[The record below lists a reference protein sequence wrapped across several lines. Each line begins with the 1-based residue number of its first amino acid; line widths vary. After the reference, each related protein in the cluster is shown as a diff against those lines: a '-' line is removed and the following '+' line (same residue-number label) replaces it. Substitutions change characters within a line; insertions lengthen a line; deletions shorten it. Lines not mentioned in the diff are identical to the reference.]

1 MKKKITL
8 VGAGQIGGTLA
19 HLIALKELGDVV
31 LFDVAEGIAKG
42 KALDIA
48 QSSPVNRFNISLSG
62 TNNYEDTNNSDVI
75 IVTAGVPR
83 KPGMTR
89 DDLLGINL
97 KIIKQVAEGIKKT
110 SPNAFVICITN
121 PLDVIVMA
129 LQKYSDLPKNKI
141 VGMAGIL
148 DSSRFIYF
156 LSQELKVPVQ
166 KIKSFVLGGHGDSMV
181 AMLGLTEVDGKKI
194 SELVKEGK
202 IKKEKLDK
210 IVERTKKGGAE
221 IVKYLE
227 KGSAFYAPAASGVEM
242 AESYLKDLKKQ
253 LPCAAYLNGEYNTK
267 GLYAGVP
274 VIIGSGGVEK
284 VVELQLDKEEK
295 KNFEN
300 SIKSVQDLFQ
310 AAQKIDPSLK

>member
-8 VGAGQIGGTLA
+8 IGAGQIGGTLA

-31 LFDVAEGIAKG
+31 LFDVAAGIAKG

-48 QSSPVNRFNISLSG
+48 QSSPVDGFNINLSG
-62 TNNYEDTNNSDVI
+62 TDNYEDTKNSDVI
-75 IVTAGVPR
+75 IITAGVPR

-97 KIIKQVAEGIKKT
+97 KIIKQVGENIKKT

-129 LQKYSDLPKNKI
+129 LQKYSGFPKNKI

-156 LSQELKVPVQ
+156 LSQELKVPVK

-181 AMLGLTEVDGKKI
+181 AMLGSTEVDGKKI
-194 SELVKEGK
+194 NDLVKEGK
-202 IKKEKLDK
+202 ISKERLNE
-210 IVERTKKGGAE
+210 IVDRTKKGGAE

-253 LPCAAYLNGEYNTK
+253 LPCAAYLNGEYGAEK
-267 GLYAGVP
+267 IFAGVP
-274 VIIGSGGVEK
+274 VIIGANGVEK
-284 VVELQLDKEEK
+284 IVELSLSEKEQESF
-295 KNFEN
+295 NN
-300 SIKSVQDLFQ
+300 SVKAVKDLFD
-310 AAQKIDPSLK
+310 AAKKIDKSL

>member
-1 MKKKITL
+1 LRKKISL
-8 VGAGQIGGTLA
+8 IGAGQIGGTLA
-19 HLIALKELGDVV
+19 HLIALKQLGDVV

-48 QSSPVNRFNISLSG
+48 QSSPVNSFNVKLVG
-62 TNNYEDTNNSDVI
+62 TNNYEDTRNSDVI
-75 IVTAGVPR
+75 IITAGVPR

-110 SPNAFVICITN
+110 SPQAFVICITN
-121 PLDVIVMA
+121 PLDVMVMA
-129 LQKYSDLPKNKI
+129 LQKYSNLPKNKI

-156 LSQELKVPVQ
+156 LSEELKTPVQ
-166 KIKSFVLGGHGDSMV
+166 KIKSLVLGGHGDSMV
-181 AMLGLTEVDGKKI
+181 AMLGLTEVEGKKI
-194 SELVKEGK
+194 SELVNEGK
-202 IKKEKLDK
+202 ITKEKLAQ
-210 IVERTKKGGAE
+210 IVDRTKKGGAE

-253 LPCAAYLNGEYNTK
+253 LPCAAYLDGEYNIK

-274 VIIGSGGVEK
+274 VIIGSRGVEK
-284 VVELQLDKEEK
+284 VVELKLEKDEK
-295 KNFEN
+295 KDFEN
-300 SIKSVQDLFQ
+300 SIKSVQDLFN

>member
-8 VGAGQIGGTLA
+8 IGAGQIGGTLA
-19 HLIALKELGDVV
+19 HLIALKELADVV
-31 LFDVAEGIAKG
+31 LFDVAKGIAKG

-48 QSSPVNRFNISLSG
+48 QSSPVNKFNVNLSG
-62 TNNYEDTNNSDVI
+62 TDNYEDTKNSDVI
-75 IVTAGVPR
+75 IITAGVPR

-97 KIIKQVAEGIKKT
+97 KIIKQVANGIKKT

-129 LQKYSDLPKNKI
+129 LQRYSGLPKNKV

-156 LSQELKVPVQ
+156 LSQEFKIPVQ

-181 AMLGLTEVDGKKI
+181 AMLGSTLIDGKTI
-194 SELVKEGK
+194 TDLVKEGK
-202 IKKEKLDK
+202 IKQERLNE

-227 KGSAFYAPAASGVEM
+227 KGSAFYAPAAAGVEM
-242 AESYLKDLKKQ
+242 AESFLKDLKKQ
-253 LPCAAYLNGEYNTK
+253 LPCAAYLNGEYEIK
-267 GLYAGVP
+267 DLYAGVP
-274 VIIGSGGVEK
+274 VIIGSKGVEK
-284 VVELQLDKEEK
+284 VIELKLTNDEK
-295 KNFEN
+295 MNFK
-300 SIKSVQDLFQ
+300 KSVESVKELFN
-310 AAQKIDPSLK
+310 AARKIDKDLN

>member
-8 VGAGQIGGTLA
+8 IGAGQIGGTLA

-48 QSSPVNRFNISLSG
+48 QSSPVHGFNVNLSG
-62 TNNYEDTNNSDVI
+62 TNKYEDTKDSDVI
-75 IVTAGVPR
+75 IITAGVPR

-97 KIIKQVAEGIKKT
+97 KIIKEVAIGIKKT
-110 SPNAFVICITN
+110 SPKAFIICITN

-129 LQKYSDLPKNKI
+129 LQKYSGLPHNKI

-156 LSQELKVPVQ
+156 LSQELNVPVK
-166 KIKSFVLGGHGDSMV
+166 KIKSFVLGGHGDTMV
-181 AMLGLTEVDGKKI
+181 AMLDSTEIDGKKI
-194 SELVKEGK
+194 VDLVKDGK
-202 IKKEKLDK
+202 ISKEKLDK
-210 IVERTKKGGAE
+210 IILRTKTGGAE

-227 KGSAFYAPAASGVEM
+227 KGSAFYAPAASGIEM
-242 AESYLKDLKKQ
+242 AESYLKNLKKK
-253 LPCAAYLNGEYNTK
+253 LPCAVFLNGEYGIKNI
-267 GLYAGVP
+267 YAGVP
-274 VIIGSGGVEK
+274 VIIGNNGVEEI
-284 VVELQLDKEEK
+284 VELKLGPEEK
-295 KNFEN
+295 TNFE
-300 SIKSVQDLFQ
+300 KSVQSVRELYEV
-310 AAQKIDPSLK
+310 AKKIDPDLN

>member
-1 MKKKITL
+1 MRKKITL
-8 VGAGQIGGTLA
+8 IGAGQIGGTLA
-19 HLIALKELGDVV
+19 HLIALKGLADVV
-31 LFDVAEGIAKG
+31 LFDVALGLAKG

-48 QSSPVNRFNISLSG
+48 QSSPISSFDINLKG
-62 TNNYEDTNNSDVI
+62 TDDYSDTKNSDVI

-97 KIIKQVAEGIKKT
+97 KIIKQVAEGIKNN

-129 LQKYSDLPKNKI
+129 LQKYSGLPKNKV

-156 LSQELKVPVQ
+156 LSQELNVPVN

-181 AMLGLTEVDGKKI
+181 AMLGSTEVNGKKI
-194 SELVKEGK
+194 LNLIKEKK
-202 IKKEKLDK
+202 IKKEKLDE
-210 IVERTKKGGAE
+210 IVDRTKKGGAE

-242 AESYLKDLKKQ
+242 AEAYLKDQKKQ
-253 LPCAAYLNGEYNTK
+253 LPCAAYLNGEYGVK
-267 GLYAGVP
+267 DIYAGVP
-274 VIIGSGGVEK
+274 VIIGSKGVEK
-284 VVELQLDKEEK
+284 VVELELSSEEKENFQKSVGVVRELFNAARKIDKEL
-295 KNFEN
+295 
-300 SIKSVQDLFQ
+300 S
-310 AAQKIDPSLK
+310 